1 MQKPDDAPEP
11 CEREVPQEG
20 IRLDHRLICG
30 LRFDEH
36 WQYRRRTESG
46 HTSWTQLPMAS
57 DPVAPADP
65 YGVWWCVRRCT
76 VVLEQRSWLFLQLP
90 THLPAVA
97 GVQEMA
103 QILDVLMPDCNVQ
116 AHAQCAETHLLCAHA
131 VEQAGSA
138 LLMLESP
145 ECDGPKPSIFWA
157 WVVGYEPQLPLPCT
171 EDCVAPDTWQP
182 LDIQAMAPPQALLVL
197 PFDWTIPWSSGY
209 PTRIQVQA
217 DGSCH
222 LQNAEGP
229 WHPCRWLGTVTLGA
243 RTAPA

>member
-1 MQKPDDAPEP
+1 MSTGNTGDARNRATP
-11 CEREVPQEG
+11 V
-20 IRLDHRLICG
+20 
-30 LRFDEH
+30 
-36 WQYRRRTESG
+36 G
-46 HTSWTQLPMAS
+46 HSCQWHPTRCPGR
-57 DPVAPADP
+57 P

-145 ECDGPKPSIFWA
+145 ECDGPKPGIFWA

-197 PFDWTIPWSSGY
+197 PFDWTIPGPADTHPDPGASRRVLPSAKCRRAMAPMPLAWHCHAWSQDRTG
-209 PTRIQVQA
+209 
-217 DGSCH
+217 
-222 LQNAEGP
+222 L
-229 WHPCRWLGTVTLGA
+229 TVA
-243 RTAPA
+243 RLPLRCAACT